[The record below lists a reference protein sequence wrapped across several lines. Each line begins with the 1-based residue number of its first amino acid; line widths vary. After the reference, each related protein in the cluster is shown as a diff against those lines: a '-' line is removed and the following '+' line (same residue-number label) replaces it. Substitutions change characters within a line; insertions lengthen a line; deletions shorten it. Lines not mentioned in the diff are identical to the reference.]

1 MAKRSDTRGG
11 AGSSKTRDRC
21 AGAAAG
27 EGWDNGG
34 TVLLRAVGR
43 QRCALIIVLVCLRL
57 SSLAQDGH
65 VVFLNTGLQLG
76 AGIGQETVVHSD
88 GSSSRRF
95 YGAVVPG
102 MAFDVGL
109 CRPSHGFGLRVGG
122 SVHRGRLLGQGLLYL
137 DIALVERKWLSH
149 VQVGGGFAIGSVTNE
164 VEQRGR
170 YVGNVALA
178 LIHTSKWSLW
188 MQYDMLTTKVVMSR
202 YGPSGERL
210 PDIRYE
216 PKYRTIGLR
225 CAYHI
230 M

>member
-1 MAKRSDTRGG
+1 M
-11 AGSSKTRDRC
+11 
-21 AGAAAG
+21 
-27 EGWDNGG
+27 
-34 TVLLRAVGR
+34 
-43 QRCALIIVLVCLRL
+43 
-57 SSLAQDGH
+57 
-65 VVFLNTGLQLG
+65 
-76 AGIGQETVVHSD
+76 
-88 GSSSRRF
+88 
-95 YGAVVPG
+95 
-102 MAFDVGL
+102 
-109 CRPSHGFGLRVGG
+109 
-122 SVHRGRLLGQGLLYL
+122 GQGLLYL